1 MQNCEQPLPL
11 TLLRVAITVGCSS
24 RAHNNFIS
32 PLLAPLSTFLAA
44 FALGT
49 TLDDPPGGGAVAAAA
64 RRVPSGDI
72 ADLERG
78 QIVPQ
83 LRPSVR
89 PLGRCDRT
97 AYSAVGCLM
106 QRRFRG

>member
-49 TLDDPPGGGAVAAAA
+49 TLDDPPGG
-64 RRVPSGDI
+64 
-72 ADLERG
+72 ERG
-78 QIVPQ
+78 AERERMARYPEGILTPN
-83 LRPSVR
+83 P
-89 PLGRCDRT
+89 
-97 AYSAVGCLM
+97 
-106 QRRFRG
+106 